1 MVMIVFL
8 IYLYR
13 AWRRIPAGASLE
25 PFLLGYGAAV
35 FGSLIAGF
43 LDHTL
48 MTYPHAVALLWL
60 TVGLGAAAARMA
72 LQEAGH

>member
-1 MVMIVFL
+1 VGSS
-8 IYLYR
+8 Y
-13 AWRRIPAGASLE
+13 E

-43 LDHTL
+43 FDHTL

-60 TVGLGAAAARMA
+60 TLGLGASAARMT
-72 LQEAGH
+72 LRSRPIS